1 MTFKWHE
8 FTFIPSLWAVLPR
21 GMSRPLH
28 LYSGGIQLLQER
40 YPPSDDWHHPIQRLE
55 PGKKKIKAAVF
66 FPQKCQD
73 VLYRISKNM
82 EMPWMIP
89 PWFPRFRPW
98 GLTSTW
104 LWFPVA
110 SRWNPQN
117 SDPALRDF
125 VPQFPSIS
133 LLIPGFRWQS
143 SAWQLWGAPRDE
155 QNDYSK

>member
-28 LYSGGIQLLQER
+28 LYSGGIQLLQEDTHHLMIDTT
-40 YPPSDDWHHPIQRLE
+40 PSKGWSLEKKNQSGCFFSTKMSRCFIQMM
-55 PGKKKIKAAVF
+55 GK
-66 FPQKCQD
+66 
-73 VLYRISKNM
+73 
-82 EMPWMIP
+82 PWMIP